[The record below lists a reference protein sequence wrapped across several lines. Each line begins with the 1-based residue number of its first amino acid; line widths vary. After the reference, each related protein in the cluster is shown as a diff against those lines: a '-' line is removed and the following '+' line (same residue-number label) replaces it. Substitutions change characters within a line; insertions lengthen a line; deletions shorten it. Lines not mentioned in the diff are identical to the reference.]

1 MGKEFDILEGL
12 QNQIIWSCIALV
24 DYNGEVIRELMSL
37 AKRVAARFEL
47 EVRVKLH
54 EVKSGVYFIKVL
66 TNGEL
71 QKQWE
76 VFI

>member
-1 MGKEFDILEGL
+1 
-12 QNQIIWSCIALV
+12 
-24 DYNGEVIRELMSL
+24 MSPT
-37 AKRVAARFEL
+37 KRVADRFEL